1 MTRFV
6 AQYDPRTKSWRVV
19 CTMTGLWTP
28 SAWNSTY
35 AGRVAAMCEDLT
47 DLLDGMGL
55 LGTTV
60 YPCPECGGSGHG
72 MAWDRDDECPRCS
85 GAGYDVQTTTEHDAA
100 YARQEG

>member
-19 CTMTGLWTP
+19 CVLTGLWTP
-28 SAWNSTY
+28 SVWGSDY

-85 GAGYDVQTTTEHDAA
+85 GAGYDVQTTIEHDSA
-100 YARQEG
+100 YGGPM